1 MYLIIKS
8 AFYPLL
14 LPGVDLVALWN
25 CYHHLGVWVKGTPAI
40 LSLDLM
46 LRNERIIQ
54 TPISVLVMLFLCLLL
69 GHPRDNCVDL
79 RLGSVHLPVA
89 TNKEPPWLIK
99 SSLRNFNPKA
109 ANSER
114 NFNLIHTNALK
125 KLYLT
130 KRQTKSSN
138 LDQTTSL
145 TGLTTEGDRLTLK

>member
-1 MYLIIKS
+1 MYHIIKS

-54 TPISVLVMLFLCLLL
+54 TPISVLVMLFLCPLL

-89 TNKEPPWLIK
+89 ANKEPPRLMEIVSK
-99 SSLRNFNPKA
+99 NEFQSF
-109 ANSER
+109 
-114 NFNLIHTNALK
+114 
-125 KLYLT
+125 LT
-130 KRQTKSSN
+130 IFHAI
-138 LDQTTSL
+138 
-145 TGLTTEGDRLTLK
+145 